1 MTFQS
6 ENFIESL
13 KNAVPYIPVCL
24 KLIFI
29 SFALS
34 LIIGTVIAAI
44 RAYKIPVL
52 SQILSVVVTV
62 YMGLPIMVALVIYN
76 LLFMTTYDQI
86 AQILH
91 LSKNISEV
99 DPIIVGY
106 IALTLSTTC
115 IASEN
120 IRGAFHAIEQVQFE
134 AGYSIGLTKMQTLVR
149 IILPQMVPVVIPG
162 LINLL
167 VGTIKGSNLVSA
179 VGIIEIMAG
188 ALIPCAR
195 TYSYLEGYLA
205 AAVIYWILTIVVE
218 QAAKQLEKHSGR
230 FRRQIV

>member
-1 MTFQS
+1 M
-6 ENFIESL
+6 
-13 KNAVPYIPVCL
+13 
-24 KLIFI
+24 
-29 SFALS
+29 
-34 LIIGTVIAAI
+34 
-44 RAYKIPVL
+44 L